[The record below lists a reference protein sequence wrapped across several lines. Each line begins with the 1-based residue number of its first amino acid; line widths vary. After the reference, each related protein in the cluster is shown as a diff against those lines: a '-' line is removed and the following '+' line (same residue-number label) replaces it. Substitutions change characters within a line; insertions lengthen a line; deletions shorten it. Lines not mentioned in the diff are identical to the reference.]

1 MKNLKYI
8 LIFIAVA
15 QINLIAQAVVYIDP
29 ANTVITSQNK
39 VTVNV
44 KIAGVIGLKSY
55 SVGVSFNKN
64 IVEVSNVARSAFLR
78 SGGATNG
85 FFNTQPTNYNIID
98 NFTADETIYRE
109 FNNDFLTASGSG
121 TMFTIEFDIV
131 EAGFTNI
138 TIDEVALRDT
148 NENIMSAE
156 FYSGSIKVMLPVKA
170 KVFFEGPFSVDKMN
184 TVLNQNGHLPNSQPY
199 SVSPWNY
206 SGNESVPQNFFASNP
221 NIVDWVLLE
230 LRTGILPSTRV
241 AEQACFVLN
250 DGSLVG
256 LDGSAAPYFEQ
267 ATNDYY
273 IVITHRNH
281 LSIMNALPYP
291 ISKTS
296 AEYDFTDSQSK
307 AYGSGA
313 MTEVATGVFAMYAAD
328 ANSDGN
334 ITGTD
339 FNIFNPDFR
348 SAASG
353 YLNTDFNL
361 DGSVTGTDFN
371 LFNPNFR
378 SARSSNVPK

>member
-1 MKNLKYI
+1 MRKLKYI
-8 LIFIAVA
+8 GLLIILSCV
-15 QINLIAQAVVYIDP
+15 NLFAQAIVYINP
-29 ANTVITSQNK
+29 QTINITNDTTAI
-39 VTVNV
+39 VEI
-44 KIAGVIGLKSY
+44 KIAGVTDLKTYRVSL
-55 SVGVSFNKN
+55 SFNDS
-64 IVEVSNVARSAFLR
+64 IVEFSEVTRKEFLR
-78 SGGATNG
+78 SGGASGST
-85 FFNTQPTNYNIID
+85 FLTQPSTLNIIN
-98 NFTADETIYRE
+98 NFSVDETLKPE
-109 FNNDFLTASGSG
+109 FSGGILTASGSG
-121 TMFTIEFDIV
+121 TLFSVEFDIL
-131 EAGFTNI
+131 EAGFTEI
-138 TIDEVALRDT
+138 SIDEVKLYDLSGQY
-148 NENIMSAE
+148 MSVE
-156 FYSGSIKVMLPVKA
+156 FYSGSITVMLPVKA

-206 SGNESVPQNFFASNP
+206 SGSESVPLNFFASNP